1 QLFEMLAASEADARL
16 DPDRIPALDG
26 ATALLRG
33 GLTSSLHA
41 GNTAALAALSGEAA
55 QDPALTA
62 LLIDP
67 QTAGGL
73 LAGVPADRA
82 ADCLAELRRLGYR
95 AAEIGVVAPRS
106 GGKPRVSLEPGCVRP
121 AEALLAAMAHS

>member
-1 QLFEMLAASEADARL
+1 M
-16 DPDRIPALDG
+16 
-26 ATALLRG
+26 TLLRE
-33 GLTSSLHA
+33 GLASSLHA
-41 GNTAALAALSGEAA
+41 GNSIALSSLTGEAA
-55 QDPALTA
+55 QDPALAA

-82 ADCLAELRRLGYR
+82 ADCLAELQRLGYR

-106 GGKPRVSLEPGCVRP
+106 GVNPRVSLDPGCVA
-121 AEALLAAMAHS
+121 AEAPQPAMAHS